1 MVRAPVMTATIE
13 RRLLINY
20 QVDPEVLTRVLPA
33 PFRPHLVGGV
43 GLAGICLIRLGN
55 VHPAGGPGV
64 GITTENAAHRI
75 AVEWDTAD
83 GPERGVYIPRRD
95 TSSRLTALV
104 GGRLFPGFHGRARFE
119 VREPDGRYH
128 IELTALDGTTRVRV
142 AAGLATELPAGS
154 VFGSLAEASDFFR
167 QGSVGWSATPWAG
180 VYDGVELEAPGWRLE
195 PARLDA
201 VESSFFDDPRRFP
214 PGTAVPDGA
223 LLMRDLPSRWRPQGR
238 LTASS
243 GGHGAAPAQ

>member
-104 GGRLFPGFHGRARFE
+104 GGRLFPGFHGRARFRVPHRAHGAGRHHPGPGGGRSGHRAARGLG
-119 VREPDGRYH
+119 VR
-128 IELTALDGTTRVRV
+128 L
-142 AAGLATELPAGS
+142 AGGGVGLLPAGLGW
-154 VFGSLAEASDFFR
+154 V
-167 QGSVGWSATPWAG
+167 VGHAVGRRLRRRRIGGPG
-180 VYDGVELEAPGWRLE
+180 LEAG
-195 PARLDA
+195 AG
-201 VESSFFDDPRRFP
+201 P
-214 PGTAVPDGA
+214 PGCGRVQ
-223 LLMRDLPSRWRPQGR
+223 LL
-238 LTASS
+238 
-243 GGHGAAPAQ
+243 

>member
-20 QVDPEVLTRVLPA
+20 QADPEVLARVLPA

-95 TSSRLTALV
+95 TSSRL
-104 GGRLFPGFHGRARFE
+104 
-119 VREPDGRYH
+119 
-128 IELTALDGTTRVRV
+128 
-142 AAGLATELPAGS
+142 
-154 VFGSLAEASDFFR
+154 
-167 QGSVGWSATPWAG
+167 
-180 VYDGVELEAPGWRLE
+180 
-195 PARLDA
+195 
-201 VESSFFDDPRRFP
+201 
-214 PGTAVPDGA
+214 
-223 LLMRDLPSRWRPQGR
+223 
-238 LTASS
+238 
-243 GGHGAAPAQ
+243 